1 MTETPAS
8 QPSRPQPPAEFYW
21 GISYLREDI
30 QDLRQELRSELRT
43 VHTRIDQTNQ
53 RLDEFAT
60 AQSNRLD
67 QTAKDLVQRIDGV
80 NISLSNRI
88 DQLGRE
94 LGQRIDGTNQ
104 RAEQLGKDLSQR
116 IDESN
121 QRIDGTNQRIDEKYE
136 LLAKRFDSR
145 FSSLVMAMIAIG
157 GLIVSLV
164 GVVIV
169 MVRS

>member
-1 MTETPAS
+1 MTETSTS
-8 QPSRPQPPAEFYW
+8 QPSRPPPPAELHW

-30 QDLRQELRSELRT
+30 QDLRQDLRNELRV

-60 AQSNRLD
+60 AQNNRLD
-67 QTAKDLVQRIDGV
+67 QTGKDLGQRIDGV
-80 NISLSNRI
+80 SLSLNNRI
-88 DQLGRE
+88 DQLGKD
-94 LGQRIDGTNQ
+94 LGQRID
-104 RAEQLGKDLSQR
+104 E
-116 IDESN
+116 
-121 QRIDGTNQRIDEKYE
+121 TNQRIDEKYE

-145 FSSLVMAMIAIG
+145 FSSLVTAMVAIG

-169 MVRS
+169 MVKG